1 MAISL
6 GGGGSASVIN
16 EVVYLN
22 STENLI
28 TLADGR
34 VYLKGGVASTA
45 LATYPDA
52 TAAITYTGDSWSAN
66 HGSGST
72 PVGIAFDGTY
82 YYVVDQSY
90 AYVKKYSVNS
100 SGNGVYTNIQWLT
113 YNQMATPSSIVWDG
127 THLCIL
133 DSNNARNG
141 VYKYTTTGTFVS
153 SFLANANN
161 TSNYATHNGI
171 TFDGT
176 DYWIASDGFNR
187 VYKYNQAG
195 VYQNFSFD
203 ISGQEATVTGITWD
217 GSYLYVIGQS
227 NNSFMKYDRDG
238 TFLGHLTSVYP
249 QDSAITDICHDGTQF
264 LMVGSTNKT
273 VYRYDNSIGI
283 GSNITSVAGVGQNY
297 TRIK

>member
-34 VYLKGGVASTA
+34 VYLKGGVASTDK
-45 LATYPDA
+45 ATYPDA
-52 TAAITYTGDSWSAN
+52 TAAISYTGDSWSAN
-66 HGSGST
+66 HGNSNLPRGL
-72 PVGIAFDGTY
+72 AFDGTY
-82 YYVVDQSY
+82 YYVIDSYY

-100 SGNGVYTNIQWLT
+100 SGNGVYTNIEWLT
-113 YNQMATPSSIVWDG
+113 YNQMATPSGMVWDG

-141 VYKYTTTGTFVS
+141 VYKYTTTGTYVS

-161 TSNYATHNGI
+161 TSNYANHQGI

-176 DYWIASDGFNR
+176 DYWIVSQGFNR

-203 ISGQEATVTGITWD
+203 ISGKETTAHGITWD
-217 GSYLYVIGQS
+217 GSYLYVIGTQ
-227 NNSFMKYDRDG
+227 NNSFLKYDRTG

-249 QDSAITDICHDGTQF
+249 QDTSVTDICHDGTQF
-264 LMVGSTNKT
+264 LMVGNTNKT
-273 VYRYDNSIGI
+273 VYRYDDNIGI
-283 GSNITSVAGVGQNY
+283 GSNNIAVAGVGQNY